1 MNSIR
6 IAKNKLIDAV
16 ISSNTRYNCINRKS
30 ILVTLCELNL
40 EASVLTCLVHGIVTT
55 VRWD

>member
-40 EASVLTCLVHGIVTT
+40 EAS
-55 VRWD
+55 